1 MGWKIDEKLEGKDR
15 IHKWP
20 RMKTVQGLDGV
31 FKLVKS
37 AAATIPLLYA
47 KGMGA
52 YRQGFIFMY

>member
-1 MGWKIDEKLEGKDR
+1 
-15 IHKWP
+15 
-20 RMKTVQGLDGV
+20 MKTVQGLDGV